1 MKKLFR
7 LILRLAIFAF
17 IIIVGI
23 ATVKTVGFTSKQ
35 IPVEPVEPIA
45 IPESAIEHLS
55 KAVQIPTVSEENK
68 VDTTALLNL
77 DTLIQQAFPNV
88 DSLLEKTYVNRFS
101 LVYKWAGRNPK
112 LPPVLLLGHMD
123 VVPVESEAAWSVS
136 PFSGEVHKG
145 YIWGRGTMDDKLNVF
160 GILEAA
166 EMLLKEDYQ
175 PERTVYFAF
184 GHDEEISGEY
194 GAKAI
199 AARFEQQGIRFEYVL
214 DEGQLIIENALPG
227 LDPPLGMIGVAEK
240 GYVTLHLLAK
250 QEEGGHSS
258 MPPKETVIGVLSK
271 AIVKLQTNPFPG
283 KIDGATKGLLQHA
296 GPEMNF
302 PYNVLFANL
311 WLSEGL
317 LKNIFSGKPSSNAL
331 IRTTTAPTI
340 IEGGVKDNVLPTSAS
355 AKINFR
361 ILPGETIESVTSYVQ
376 NIIDDPRVSVA
387 TSKIEFG
394 QNPSPVSDE
403 GTFGFLVIQKSIRE
417 VFPETVV
424 APALVIGATDSRHYQ
439 SVSDQIYRFQPIQI
453 SLDDTKRFHGI
464 DERISVE
471 NYKQAIRFYRQL
483 ILNSCK

>member
-1 MKKLFR
+1 MRKLVR

-17 IIIVGI
+17 VIIAGV

-45 IPESAIEHLS
+45 IPESAIEHLA

-112 LPPVLLLGHMD
+112 LPPVLLMGHMD
-123 VVPVESEAAWSVS
+123 VVPVESEAAWSVP
-136 PFSGEVHKG
+136 PFSGEVRDG

-160 GILEAA
+160 GILEAT

-184 GHDEEISGEY
+184 GHDEEISGEH

-199 AARFEQQGIRFEYVL
+199 AAKFEQQGIQFEYVL
-214 DEGQLIIENALPG
+214 DEGQLIVENALPG
-227 LDPPLGMIGVAEK
+227 LDAPLGMIGVAEK
-240 GYVTLHLLAK
+240 GYVTLNLTAK
-250 QEEGGHSS
+250 LEEGGHSS
-258 MPPKETVIGVLSK
+258 MPPKETAIGVLSK
-271 AIVKLQTNPFPG
+271 AIVKLQENPFPG
-283 KIDGATKGLLQHA
+283 KIDGATKGLLHHA

-311 WLSEGL
+311 WLTEGL
-317 LKNIFSGKPSSNAL
+317 LKNIFSDKPSSNAL

-340 IEGGVKDNVLPTSAS
+340 FDGGVKDNVLPTTAS

-361 ILPGETIESVTSYVQ
+361 ILPGETIQSVTKYVQ
-376 NIIDDPRVSVA
+376 NTIGDPRVSVA
-387 TSKIEFG
+387 VNEAEFG
-394 QNPSPVSDE
+394 QNPSPISDE
-403 GTFGFLVIQKSIRE
+403 STFGFRVIQKSIRE
-417 VFPETVV
+417 IFPGTVV
-424 APALVIGATDSRHYQ
+424 TPALVIGATDSRHYQ
-439 SVSDQIYRFQPIQI
+439 PVSAQIYRFQPIQI
-453 SLDDTKRFHGI
+453 NLDDTKRFHGI
-464 DERISVE
+464 DERISIE
-471 NYKQAIRFYRQL
+471 NYQQAIRFYRQL